1 MFWPGHSDYCSAVQC
16 SEVQCSAV
24 QCSGSYSCSD
34 GDGDGDSEND
44 SVTTAVGVTN
54 LVIVT
59 AVVACQAV
67 VGHLVQLG
75 TGTGVVGY
83 SRDTYSNEYSCV
95 TVTDTV
101 IL

>member
-1 MFWPGHSDYCSAVQC
+1 M
-16 SEVQCSAV
+16 
-24 QCSGSYSCSD
+24 
-34 GDGDGDSEND
+34 
-44 SVTTAVGVTN
+44 
-54 LVIVT
+54 T

-75 TGTGVVGY
+75 TGTGVVGTAVILTVVGY
-83 SRDTYSNEYSCV
+83 SRDTYSKEYSCV